1 MSITNL
7 TSLITNC
14 RCLPSTPEQRSATC
28 AKTAAFILALPLA
41 ITKTIQAGC
50 FFISKNTVQVI
61 HKYPQQNRIAQA
73 AVAALGF
80 TTALAISTVYIGGL
94 LALKL
99 PLYTRQSY
107 AVMNNNNWENFKLF
121 MKQDIT
127 THTQEQPQPEPQP
140 EPQTQPQPEPD
151 QEVFLYLI

>member
-7 TSLITNC
+7 ISLITNC

-41 ITKTIQAGC
+41 ITKTIQAGY

-61 HKYPQQNRIAQA
+61 RNSPQQNRIAQT

-80 TTALAISTVYIGGL
+80 TTALAMVTVYIGGL
-94 LALKL
+94 LAFKL

-107 AVMNNNNWENFKLF
+107 AVMNNNNWEKFKVF
-121 MKQDIT
+121 MQQDIT
-127 THTQEQPQPEPQP
+127 TNTQEQ
-140 EPQTQPQPEPD
+140 D
-151 QEVFLYLI
+151 QEVFPTYIV